1 MNFHTHAEATFN
13 SLAIRPKTQ
22 STYRSMYR
30 CHIAPSL
37 GTRGIADIKRSD
49 IQQVLRPLRPQT
61 QAMTLA
67 VLKTLFRE
75 GIERGLLQDSPTQGI
90 RPPSI
95 KVNPRKFLTSEE
107 LVNSDLGKYRTQILF
122 LAFHGVRWSE
132 AVALTPE
139 DIYEGKVHIRRSAHG
154 RTKSAFSIR
163 EVPLVRE
170 FATFPKTPK
179 GIRKICHENG
189 IHIHSLRHSYAYL
202 LKQSG
207 VHVTTAQRLLG
218 HSDPKVTLGIYTGF
232 RQEEIQEAGKLI
244 LNHTS
249 QTI

>member
-1 MNFHTHAEATFN
+1 
-13 SLAIRPKTQ
+13 
-22 STYRSMYR
+22 
-30 CHIAPSL
+30 
-37 GTRGIADIKRSD
+37 
-49 IQQVLRPLRPQT
+49 
-61 QAMTLA
+61 MTLA

-107 LVNSDLGKYRTQILF
+107 LLNSNLGKYRTQILF
-122 LAFHGVRWSE
+122 LAFHGLRWSE

-139 DIYEGKVHIRRSAHG
+139 DIYEGKVHIRRSAYG
-154 RTKSAFSIR
+154 QTKSALSIR
-163 EVPLVRE
+163 EVPFVRE

-179 GIRKICHENG
+179 GVRKICHENG

-249 QTI
+249 QTV